1 MHGHLFRF
9 VRPIPAVHLCGYID
23 VLFQLQVLNGRI
35 RIALIGQSQFAVEVY
50 RILRQKHDI
59 VGVFT
64 IPDVN
69 GRPDPL
75 GM

>member
-1 MHGHLFRF
+1 MCF
-9 VRPIPAVHLCGYID
+9 AD
-23 VLFQLQVLNGRI
+23 QQVPVANGRI

-50 RILRQKHDI
+50 KLLQQQHDI

-64 IPDVN
+64 VPNVN

>member
-1 MHGHLFRF
+1 
-9 VRPIPAVHLCGYID
+9 VA
-23 VLFQLQVLNGRI
+23 NGRI

-50 RILRQKHDI
+50 KLLQQQHDI

-64 IPDVN
+64 VPDVN